1 MSKCVRLRLAPSRY
15 LHVFRSLSSRS
26 YLVQSRPYLFGFGCI
41 SFKAWGTSSYSGNI
55 FNARPFFY
63 GRKENRK
70 QERAREAVRRKQKR
84 VGSKLCW
91 RVMHRGISPASSKK
105 VKEEVR
111 HAGTPGVNRAKPE
124 DQQSKGLQHT
134 CIPEPAPRN
143 SIPSS
148 TAKKGPFLAH

>member
-1 MSKCVRLRLAPSRY
+1 MTIHSTKTGADLYHCTMRQKCFNNFPSVAKCQRMRQRVMHYEGEKGFMSKCVRLRLAPSRY

-70 QERAREAVRRKQKR
+70 QERAREAVRRKKKR

-91 RVMHRGISPASSKK
+91 RVMQRGISP
-105 VKEEVR
+105 
-111 HAGTPGVNRAKPE
+111 T
-124 DQQSKGLQHT
+124 
-134 CIPEPAPRN
+134 
-143 SIPSS
+143 
-148 TAKKGPFLAH
+148 